1 MKQDRLQ
8 DLIST
13 IESAS
18 MLDIDLAAAALT
30 GLRTALPE
38 ASSELRVSVVDSTD
52 AALDLVARTLP
63 GWLITLEGTAR
74 TPDHWSCTLRQSG
87 VRDDDEVIG
96 TGRAPTPALA
106 LVSALIRVSIA
117 RKMGYE

>member
-1 MKQDRLQ
+1 MKQDRFQ
-8 DLIST
+8 DLIGS

-18 MLDIDLAAAALT
+18 KLDIDLAAAALA

-38 ASSELRVSVVDSTD
+38 ASSDLRPSVIDSTD

-63 GWLITLEGTAR
+63 GWLITLDGNAGEPG
-74 TPDHWSCTLRQSG
+74 HWSCTLRQSG

-96 TGRAPTPALA
+96 TGRAPTSALA
-106 LVSALIRVSIA
+106 LVSALIRVSVA
-117 RKMGYE
+117 RKMGYD